1 MRIFRLE
8 ESYAAPIEVTER
20 EIDKMGNLYAIR
32 GAFIAQWKLMMY
44 GASYLTFL
52 GTLPS
57 VIALAW
63 IARASG
69 SSALVAH
76 VTLIA
81 FLVVAWNHCVARVGR
96 SLIGEMWDGTL
107 DATLVSRTPLILAIF
122 GKVLGFAALSPIL
135 GIIGVMAVLMVT
147 QQAVTVTS
155 PIELL
160 VSAGLA
166 IVAIIAAA
174 LFSTP
179 IMVLIGLRRGDAY
192 YDVVRNLIMIF
203 SGVVYPIAAMPSI
216 FQPVA
221 RALPMSYAVDGL
233 LTSIGG
239 LNATANLY
247 ETWALTLVFSA
258 FCLRITYLLFRWAET
273 RVREG

>member
-1 MRIFRLE
+1 
-8 ESYAAPIEVTER
+8 
-20 EIDKMGNLYAIR
+20 MGNLYAIR

-69 SSALVAH
+69 SPALIAH
-76 VTLIA
+76 VTLVA
-81 FLVVAWNHCVARVGR
+81 FLVVAWNHCVFRVGWTLR
-96 SLIGEMWDGTL
+96 AEIWQGTMDASLT
-107 DATLVSRTPLILAIF
+107 SRTPLILAIF
-122 GKVLGFAALSPIL
+122 GKVLAYVALSPVL
-135 GIIGVMAVLMVT
+135 GIIGVMVVLMVT

>member
-1 MRIFRLE
+1 
-8 ESYAAPIEVTER
+8 
-20 EIDKMGNLYAIR
+20 MGNLYAIR
-32 GAFIAQWKLMMY
+32 GAFIAQWKLMVY

-69 SSALVAH
+69 SPALIAH
-76 VTLIA
+76 VTLVA
-81 FLVVAWNHCVARVGR
+81 FLVVAWNHCVFRVGWTLR
-96 SLIGEMWDGTL
+96 AEIWQGTMDASLT
-107 DATLVSRTPLILAIF
+107 SRTPLILAIF
-122 GKVLGFAALSPIL
+122 GKVLAYVALSPVL
-135 GIIGVMAVLMVT
+135 GIIGVMVVLMVT

>member
-1 MRIFRLE
+1 
-8 ESYAAPIEVTER
+8 
-20 EIDKMGNLYAIR
+20 MGNLYAIR
-32 GAFIAQWKLMMY
+32 GAFIAQWKMMMY

-96 SLIGEMWDGTL
+96 SLMGEMWDGTL

-122 GKVLGFAALSPIL
+122 GKVLGYAALSPIL

-147 QQAVTVTS
+147 QQTVAVTS

-160 VSAGLA
+160 ISAGLA

-216 FQPVA
+216 LQPVA

-247 ETWALTLVFSA
+247 ETWAPTLVLSA
-258 FCLRITYLLFRWAET
+258 FCLGITYLLFRWAET

>member
-1 MRIFRLE
+1 
-8 ESYAAPIEVTER
+8 
-20 EIDKMGNLYAIR
+20 MGNLYAIR
-32 GAFIAQWKLMMY
+32 GAFIAQWKIMVY

-69 SSALVAH
+69 SSGLVAH

-81 FLVVAWNHCVARVGR
+81 FLVVAWNHCVARIGT

-107 DATLVSRTPLILAIF
+107 DATLLSRTPLALAIF
-122 GKVLGFAALSPIL
+122 GKVLGYAALSPIL
-135 GIIGVMAVLMVT
+135 GIIGVIAVLMVT
-147 QQAVTVTS
+147 QQTLVITS
-155 PIELL
+155 PLQLL
-160 VSAGLA
+160 ISAGLA

-179 IMVLIGLRRGDAY
+179 IMVVVGLHRGDAY

-216 FQPVA
+216 LQPVA
-221 RALPMSYAVDGL
+221 RALPISYAVDGL
-233 LTSIGG
+233 LTSIGS
-239 LNATANLY
+239 LNGTANLY
-247 ETWALTLVFSA
+247 ETWALTLVLSA
-258 FCLRITYLLFRWAET
+258 FCLGLTYLLFRWAET